1 MKTKVLS
8 KIVDD
13 KIPAVAYMRYSSN
26 NQDEESIKYQRSAIM
41 TYAFTRGYHIAT
53 EYIDEART
61 GTNDRRAEFQRLL
74 GDARNKPTWSKILVY
89 DLSRFSR
96 NNNDATKYLAE
107 LEDLDIEVVSVTQ
120 TFDDSNEGLLSR
132 GITNLLNEYYSRN
145 LSKHTHSGL
154 QQKAKDAKHCGG
166 KAPLGYNVGT
176 EEKLVINEEEA
187 ELVKLIFDLYE
198 ANYSYNKM
206 ARELNNRGYKTK
218 TGQAFTKNSF
228 SSILTQRKYI
238 GTYTWNKA
246 RKKTNKGT
254 RNSHKY
260 KPDSE
265 QIIIYDAIPAIIG
278 KEQFDRVQAMIA
290 SRKNGTS
297 ASKSRRYY
305 LLSGIGKLKCAE
317 CGAYLVG
324 TARRSHGIEYIYYS
338 CPNHKRHTCSV
349 KEIRADYL
357 NEFVVRAVVKD
368 IYNREDLADIFNS
381 IDDKDKIVRL
391 RDKLR
396 GLDKATKNIL
406 TAMRRDLNNELQDE
420 LKQISEEKANIKL
433 ELDRLTKKQ
442 LLMTDE
448 NRKKICYKIA
458 KMMLSSESLEV
469 KQYLAHAI
477 DSIVVSNDNVEL
489 TLNIA

>member
-1 MKTKVLS
+1 MLQENIS
-8 KIVDD
+8 KKSEPV
-13 KIPAVAYMRYSSN
+13 VAYMRYSSN

-74 GDARNKPTWSKILVY
+74 QDARNKPTWSKILVY

-154 QQKAKDAKHCGG
+154 QQKAKDGKHCGG
-166 KAPLGYNVGT
+166 KAPLGYDVGT

-187 ELVKLIFDLYE
+187 EIVRLIFDLYE
-198 ANYSYNKM
+198 ANYSYNRM
-206 ARELNNRGYKTK
+206 AKELNNRGYKSK
-218 TGQAFTKNSF
+218 TGKPFTKNSF

-254 RNSHKY
+254 RNSHKH
-260 KPDSE
+260 KPAD
-265 QIIIYDAIPAIIG
+265 QQVRLKDAIPAIIS

-297 ASKSRRYY
+297 SSKSRRYY
-305 LLSGIGKLKCAE
+305 LLSGIGKLKCSE

-324 TARRSHGIEYIYYS
+324 TARKSHGIEYIYYN

-357 NEFVVRAVVKD
+357 NDFVVKAVVKD

-381 IDDKDKIVRL
+381 ADEENRIKRL
-391 RDKLR
+391 NDKLR
-396 GLDKATKNIL
+396 GLEKSTRNIL
-406 TAMRRDLNNELQDE
+406 MALRDGYSSDLTKE
-420 LKQISEEKANIKL
+420 LKSISEEKKAITL
-433 ELDRLTKKQ
+433 EISKLTKKQ

-458 KMMLSSESLEV
+458 KVMLSSESLEV